1 MLKIDDTETNM
12 NMSSGKNPE
21 MNIFFSSGIQPND
34 DERISRTLK
43 LSNVNGGGITVC
55 HQLQQD
61 YYRYVSTQIAHHL
74 PKHYKSTYTNCR
86 NRVTTMLVNNKR
98 KNMQALC

>member
-34 DERISRTLK
+34 DERIQE
-43 LSNVNGGGITVC
+43 
-55 HQLQQD
+55 H
-61 YYRYVSTQIAHHL
+61 
-74 PKHYKSTYTNCR
+74 
-86 NRVTTMLVNNKR
+86 
-98 KNMQALC
+98 